1 MPSEHQAVLDARDKR
16 VAIVVSRFNEHITR
30 KLVDGA
36 VDCLVRHGA
45 DESKID
51 VYWVSGAF
59 ELPQATARILRKNEK
74 LDGALCLGALIRG
87 ETSHFD
93 VLASTVARSIDSLA
107 TGSDTPIA
115 FGVIT
120 ADTLDQ
126 AIDRAGGKHGNQGW
140 HSALALIDLMNLWHG
155 NSGSNG

>member
-1 MPSEHQAVLDARDKR
+1 MLDAKGKR
-16 VAIVVSRFNEHITR
+16 VAIVVSRFNEHVTR
-30 KLVDGA
+30 RLVDGA

-45 DESKID
+45 KETDID
-51 VYWVSGAF
+51 VYWVSGSF
-59 ELPQATARILRKNEK
+59 ELPQATAKVLKQNKNT
-74 LDGALCLGALIRG
+74 DGVLCLGALIRG

-107 TGSDTPIA
+107 TSNDKPIA

-140 HSALALIDLMNLWHG
+140 YSALSLIDLMNLWQ
-155 NSGSNG
+155 S

>member
-1 MPSEHQAVLDARDKR
+1 MPTEHRAILDAKGKR
-16 VAIVVSRFNEHITR
+16 VAIVVSRFNDHVTR
-30 KLVDGA
+30 RLVEGA

-45 DESKID
+45 DEANID
-51 VYWVSGAF
+51 VYWVTGSF
-59 ELPQATARILRKNEK
+59 ELPQATARVLRKTK
-74 LDGALCLGALIRG
+74 ADGILCLGALIRG

-93 VLASTVARSIDSLA
+93 VLASTVARSIDALA
-107 TGSDTPIA
+107 TQNDTPIA

-140 HSALALIDLMNLWHG
+140 HSALSLIDLMNLWQ
-155 NSGSNG
+155 S

>member
-1 MPSEHQAVLDARDKR
+1 MPNEHRAILNAANKR

-30 KLVDGA
+30 RLVDGA

-45 DESKID
+45 DEAKID
-51 VYWVSGAF
+51 VYWVSGSF
-59 ELPQATARILRKNEK
+59 ELAQAAAKILKGK
-74 LDGALCLGALIRG
+74 KPKIDGLLCLGALIRG

-93 VLASTVARSIDSLA
+93 VLASTVARSIDGLA
-107 TGSDTPIA
+107 TQSDTPIA

-140 HSALALIDLMNLWHG
+140 HSALSLIDLMSLFRP
-155 NSGSNG
+155 

>member
-1 MPSEHQAVLDARDKR
+1 MPNEHRAILDAKGKR
-16 VAIVVSRFNEHITR
+16 VVIVVSRFNEHITR
-30 KLVDGA
+30 RLVDGA

-45 DESKID
+45 NETDID
-51 VYWVSGAF
+51 VYWVSGSF
-59 ELPQATARILRKNEK
+59 ELPQAAAKVLKQAK
-74 LDGALCLGALIRG
+74 DADGVLCLGALIRG

-107 TGSDTPIA
+107 TRSDKPIA

-140 HSALALIDLMNLWHG
+140 HSALSLIDLMNLWE
-155 NSGSNG
+155 S

>member
-1 MPSEHQAVLDARDKR
+1 MPNEHHAILDAKGKR
-16 VAIVVSRFNEHITR
+16 VAIVVSRFNEHVTR
-30 KLVDGA
+30 RLVDGA

-45 DESKID
+45 SETDID
-51 VYWVSGAF
+51 VYWVSGSF
-59 ELPQATARILRKNEK
+59 ELPQATAKILKQNK
-74 LDGALCLGALIRG
+74 SADGVLCLGALIRG

-107 TGSDTPIA
+107 TASDKPIA

-140 HSALALIDLMNLWHG
+140 HSALSLIDLMNLW
-155 NSGSNG
+155 NN

>member
-1 MPSEHQAVLDARDKR
+1 MEGVQEMPNEYRAVLDAKNKR
-16 VAIVVSRFNEHITR
+16 VAIVVSRFNEHVTR
-30 KLVDGA
+30 RLVDGA
-36 VDCLVRHGA
+36 VDCLVRHGG
-45 DESKID
+45 DESAID

-59 ELPQATARILRKNEK
+59 ELPQAAAKIIKKTDI
-74 LDGALCLGALIRG
+74 DGVLVLGALIRG

-93 VLASTVARSIDSLA
+93 VLAGTVARSMDSLA
-107 TGSDTPIA
+107 THNDTPIA

-140 HSALALIDLMNLWHG
+140 HSALSLIDLMNLWKD
-155 NSGSNG
+155 

>member
-1 MPSEHQAVLDARDKR
+1 MPNEHQAILDAKGKR

-30 KLVDGA
+30 RLVDGA

-45 DESKID
+45 DEDNID
-51 VYWVSGAF
+51 VYWVSGSF
-59 ELPQATARILRKNEK
+59 ELPQATAKILKQNKNA
-74 LDGALCLGALIRG
+74 DGVLCLGALIRG

-107 TGSDTPIA
+107 TTIDRPIA

-140 HSALALIDLMNLWHG
+140 HSALSLIDLMNLWQ
-155 NSGSNG
+155 N

>member
-1 MPSEHQAVLDARDKR
+1 MPNEHRAILNAAGKR

-30 KLVDGA
+30 RLVDGA

-45 DESKID
+45 DEAGID
-51 VYWVSGAF
+51 VYWVSGSF
-59 ELPQATARILRKNEK
+59 ELPQAAAKILRIKK
-74 LDGALCLGALIRG
+74 GKIDGLLCLGALIRG

-93 VLASTVARSIDSLA
+93 ILASTVGRSIDTLA
-107 TGSDTPIA
+107 TQSETPIA

-140 HSALALIDLMNLWHG
+140 NSALSLIDLMNLLK
-155 NSGSNG
+155 S

>member
-1 MPSEHQAVLDARDKR
+1 MPNEHQAILDAKGKR
-16 VAIVVSRFNEHITR
+16 VAIVVSRFNEHVTR
-30 KLVDGA
+30 RLVDGA

-45 DESKID
+45 DQADID

-59 ELPQATARILRKNEK
+59 ELPQATAKILKQNDK
-74 LDGALCLGALIRG
+74 ADGVLCLGALIRG

-107 TGSDTPIA
+107 TRSDKPIA

-140 HSALALIDLMNLWHG
+140 HSALSLIDLMNLWQ
-155 NSGSNG
+155 S

>member
-1 MPSEHQAVLDARDKR
+1 MPSEHQAMLDAKGKR
-16 VAIVVSRFNEHITR
+16 VAIVVSRFNEHVTR
-30 KLVDGA
+30 RLVDGA

-45 DESKID
+45 NDSDID
-51 VYWVSGAF
+51 VYWVSGSF
-59 ELPQATARILRKNEK
+59 ELPQAAARVLQKNK
-74 LDGALCLGALIRG
+74 NVSGLICLGALVRG

-107 TGSDTPIA
+107 TKSDKPIA

-140 HSALALIDLMNLWHG
+140 HSALSLIDLMNLWQ
-155 NSGSNG
+155 S

>member
-1 MPSEHQAVLDARDKR
+1 MPNEHRALLNAKGKR
-16 VAIVVSRFNEHITR
+16 VVIVVSRFNENVTR
-30 KLVDGA
+30 RLVEGA

-45 DESKID
+45 EESNID
-51 VYWVSGAF
+51 VYWVSGSF
-59 ELPQATARILRKNEK
+59 ELPQAAARVLKRTKA
-74 LDGALCLGALIRG
+74 DGALCLGALIRG

-93 VLASTVARSIDSLA
+93 VLASTVARSIDTLA
-107 TGSDTPIA
+107 VGSDIPIA

-140 HSALALIDLMNLWHG
+140 NSALSLIDLMNL
-155 NSGSNG
+155 

>member
-1 MPSEHQAVLDARDKR
+1 MPSVHQAMLDAKGKR
-16 VAIVVSRFNEHITR
+16 VAIVVSRFNEHVTR
-30 KLVDGA
+30 RLVDGA

-45 DESKID
+45 NDSDID
-51 VYWVSGAF
+51 VYWVSGSF
-59 ELPQATARILRKNEK
+59 ELPQAAARVLQKNK
-74 LDGALCLGALIRG
+74 NVSGLICLGALVRG

-107 TGSDTPIA
+107 TKSDKPIA

-140 HSALALIDLMNLWHG
+140 HSALSLIDLMNLWQ
-155 NSGSNG
+155 S

>member
-1 MPSEHQAVLDARDKR
+1 MPNEHQAILDAKGKR
-16 VAIVVSRFNEHITR
+16 VAIVVSRFNEHVTR
-30 KLVDGA
+30 RLVDGA

-45 DESKID
+45 DQDDID
-51 VYWVSGAF
+51 VYWVSGSF
-59 ELPQATARILRKNEK
+59 ELPQATAKILKQNEK
-74 LDGALCLGALIRG
+74 ADGVLCLGALIRG

-107 TGSDTPIA
+107 TRSDKPIA

-140 HSALALIDLMNLWHG
+140 HSALSLIDLMNLWQ
-155 NSGSNG
+155 S

>member
-1 MPSEHQAVLDARDKR
+1 MPNEHQAMLDAKGKR
-16 VAIVVSRFNEHITR
+16 VAIVVSRFNEHVTR
-30 KLVDGA
+30 RLVDGA

-45 DESKID
+45 NDSDID
-51 VYWVSGAF
+51 VYWVSGSF
-59 ELPQATARILRKNEK
+59 ELPQAAARVLQKNK
-74 LDGALCLGALIRG
+74 NVSGLICLGALVRG

-107 TGSDTPIA
+107 TKSDKPIA

-140 HSALALIDLMNLWHG
+140 HSALSLIDLMNLWQ
-155 NSGSNG
+155 S

>member
-1 MPSEHQAVLDARDKR
+1 MPNEHQAILDAKGKR
-16 VAIVVSRFNEHITR
+16 VAIVVSRFNEHVTR
-30 KLVDGA
+30 RLVDGA

-45 DESKID
+45 NDADID
-51 VYWVSGAF
+51 VYWVSGSF
-59 ELPQATARILRKNEK
+59 ELPQATAKIIKNSDNV
-74 LDGALCLGALIRG
+74 DGVLCLGALVRG

-107 TGSDTPIA
+107 SHSDTPIA

-126 AIDRAGGKHGNQGW
+126 AIDRAGGKHGNRGW
-140 HSALALIDLMNLWHG
+140 HSALSLIDSMNLWRT
-155 NSGSNG
+155 

>member
-1 MPSEHQAVLDARDKR
+1 MPTEHQAILDAKGKR
-16 VAIVVSRFNEHITR
+16 VAIVVSRFNEHVTR
-30 KLVDGA
+30 RLVDGA

-45 DESKID
+45 DEADID
-51 VYWVSGAF
+51 VYWVSGSF
-59 ELPQATARILRKNEK
+59 ELPQATAKILKK
-74 LDGALCLGALIRG
+74 TKADGVLCLGALVRG

-107 TGSDTPIA
+107 TNNDTPIA

-140 HSALALIDLMNLWHG
+140 HSALSLIDLMNLWQ
-155 NSGSNG
+155 S

>member
-1 MPSEHQAVLDARDKR
+1 MLNEHRAILDAKDRK
-16 VAIVVSRFNEHITR
+16 VTIVVSRFNEHVTR

-45 DESKID
+45 EENNID
-51 VYWVSGAF
+51 VYWVSGSF
-59 ELPQATARILRKNEK
+59 ELPQAAARILGKSK
-74 LDGALCLGALIRG
+74 PDGVLCLGALIRG

-93 VLASTVARSIDSLA
+93 VLASTVARSIDALA
-107 TGSDTPIA
+107 TRSGVPIA

-140 HSALALIDLMNLWHG
+140 NSALSLIDLMNLWRA
-155 NSGSNG
+155 

>member
-1 MPSEHQAVLDARDKR
+1 MPNEHQAILDAKGKR
-16 VAIVVSRFNEHITR
+16 VAIVVSRFNEHVTR
-30 KLVDGA
+30 RLVDGA

-45 DESKID
+45 NESDID
-51 VYWVSGAF
+51 VYWVSGSF
-59 ELPQATARILRKNEK
+59 ELPQATAKVLQKNNNV
-74 LDGALCLGALIRG
+74 DGILCLGALVRG

-107 TGSDTPIA
+107 TSSDKPIA

-140 HSALALIDLMNLWHG
+140 HSALSLIDLMNLWQG
-155 NSGSNG
+155 

>member
-1 MPSEHQAVLDARDKR
+1 MLNEHRAILDAKGKK
-16 VAIVVSRFNEHITR
+16 VAIVVSRFNEHVTR

-36 VDCLVRHGA
+36 IDCLVRHGA
-45 DESKID
+45 DEKEID
-51 VYWVSGAF
+51 IYWVSGSF
-59 ELPQATARILRKNEK
+59 ELPQATARILEK
-74 LDGALCLGALIRG
+74 TKADGVLCLGALIRG

-93 VLASTVARSIDSLA
+93 VLASTVARSVDALA
-107 TGSDTPIA
+107 TRSGVPIA

-140 HSALALIDLMNLWHG
+140 NSALSLIDLMNLWQA
-155 NSGSNG
+155 

>member
-1 MPSEHQAVLDARDKR
+1 MPTEHQAILDAKGKH
-16 VAIVVSRFNEHITR
+16 VAIVVSRFNEHVTR
-30 KLVDGA
+30 RLVDGA

-45 DESKID
+45 DSADID

-59 ELPQATARILRKNEK
+59 ELPQATAKILKK
-74 LDGALCLGALIRG
+74 TKADGVLCLGALVRG

-107 TGSDTPIA
+107 TQNDTPIA

-140 HSALALIDLMNLWHG
+140 HSALSLIDLMNLWQ
-155 NSGSNG
+155 S

>member
-1 MPSEHQAVLDARDKR
+1 MPNEHQAILDAKGKR

-30 KLVDGA
+30 RLVDGA

-45 DESKID
+45 DEANID
-51 VYWVSGAF
+51 VYWVSGSF
-59 ELPQATARILRKNEK
+59 ELPQATAQILKQNKNA
-74 LDGALCLGALIRG
+74 DGVLCLGALIRG

-107 TGSDTPIA
+107 TTSGKPIA

-140 HSALALIDLMNLWHG
+140 HSALSLIDLMNLWQ
-155 NSGSNG
+155 S

>member
-1 MPSEHQAVLDARDKR
+1 MPNEHHGVLDAKGKR
-16 VAIVVSRFNEHITR
+16 VTIVVSRFNEHVTR
-30 KLVDGA
+30 RLVDGA

-45 DESKID
+45 DTADID
-51 VYWVSGAF
+51 VYWVSGSF
-59 ELPQATARILRKNEK
+59 ELPQAAARILKK
-74 LDGALCLGALIRG
+74 KQKVDGLLCLGALIRG

-107 TGSDTPIA
+107 TRSDTPVA

-140 HSALALIDLMNLWHG
+140 HSALSLIDLINLWQ
-155 NSGSNG
+155 S

>member
-1 MPSEHQAVLDARDKR
+1 MPSEHRAILNAADKR
-16 VAIVVSRFNEHITR
+16 VSIVVSRFNEHITR
-30 KLVDGA
+30 RLVDGA

-51 VYWVSGAF
+51 VYWVSGSF
-59 ELPQATARILRKNEK
+59 ELPQAAAKILKK
-74 LDGALCLGALIRG
+74 KPKIDGLLCLGALIRG

-93 VLASTVARSIDSLA
+93 ILASTVGRSIDTLA
-107 TGSDTPIA
+107 TQSETPIA

-140 HSALALIDLMNLWHG
+140 NSALSLIDLMNLLQ
-155 NSGSNG
+155 S